1 MQLLVNRRAH
11 DIAAEWQQESL
22 LSVLHE
28 YLGLVGAKY
37 GCGVGLCGACTV
49 LVDGQVQR
57 SCLLSVHQVGARQ
70 VTTLEGLASAAAPA
84 RAIEPSR
91 PAAGAP
97 VPAVASAAVEPT
109 RLHPVQ
115 QAWLDES
122 VAQCGYCQAGQIMA
136 AAALLQR
143 VPKPSDA
150 QIDEALAGNLCRC
163 GTQQRIRRAVHCA
176 AAST

>member
-11 DIAAEWQQESL
+11 DIAADWQQESL

-57 SCLLSVHQVGARQ
+57 SCLLSVHQVGERQ

-84 RAIEPSR
+84 RAIEP
-91 PAAGAP
+91 
-97 VPAVASAAVEPT
+97 T

-122 VAQCGYCQAGQIMA
+122 VAQCGFCQAGQIMA

-163 GTQQRIRRAVHCA
+163 GTQQRIRRGVHRA